1 MIALEIFKS
10 QFIHLIQNFKEFF
23 KILFPLALFAVLLT
37 SDFLVNILMHSD
49 RFVIWVILR
58 IVYILFI
65 IRVIINIHRLVIL
78 NEAFDYYALNK
89 RLKETLLYI
98 CYGILGFVVTFVVF
112 LPFGAVVLTM
122 YGGVGFFSYP
132 IQFKIFTGIFFT
144 LSYIFLI
151 LNFPM
156 ISTGKKIKFFK
167 MIKLSKGFRLT
178 LLLQLI
184 VFSIIAFVMT
194 FFSGFVFG
202 FTLVLSMHFVTIILN
217 IILTFFNLL
226 IMAWSISCISKT
238 YMLWKK
244 AR

>member
-1 MIALEIFKS
+1 MVALEIFKS

-23 KILFPLALFAVLLT
+23 KILFPLALFAVLLA
-37 SDFLVNILMHSD
+37 SDFLVNILVHSD
-49 RFVIWVILR
+49 KFVILVILR

-65 IRVIINIHRLVIL
+65 VRVIVNIHRLVIL

-98 CYGILGFVVTFVVF
+98 CYGILGFVVTFLVF
-112 LPFGAVVLTM
+112 LPFGAAILAS
-122 YGGVGFFSYP
+122 YGKAYTFSYP
-132 IQFKIFTGIFFT
+132 IQFKILFGIFIT
-144 LSYIFLI
+144 LSYIFFI

-178 LLLQLI
+178 LLLQVI
-184 VFSIIAFVMT
+184 VFSIITLVMN
-194 FFSGFVFG
+194 FISGFVFG

-217 IILTFFNLL
+217 LILAFLNLL
-226 IMAWSISCISKT
+226 IMAWSVSCISKT

>member
-1 MIALEIFKS
+1 
-10 QFIHLIQNFKEFF
+10 
-23 KILFPLALFAVLLT
+23 
-37 SDFLVNILMHSD
+37 MHID
-49 RFVIWVILR
+49 RFVILVILR

-89 RLKETLLYI
+89 RLKETLLYT
-98 CYGILGFVVTFVVF
+98 CYVILGFVVTFVVF
-112 LPFGAVVLTM
+112 LPFGAVMLTL
-122 YGGVGFFSYP
+122 YSKTYSFSYP
-132 IQFKIFTGIFFT
+132 IQFKILFGIFFT

-178 LLLQLI
+178 LLLQVI

-202 FTLVLSMHFVTIILN
+202 FTLVLSMHFVTIMLN

>member
-1 MIALEIFKS
+1 MVALEIFKT

-23 KILFPLALFAVLLT
+23 KILFPLALFAVLLA
-37 SDFLVNILMHSD
+37 SDFLVNILVHSD
-49 RFVIWVILR
+49 KFVILVILR

-65 IRVIINIHRLVIL
+65 VRVIVNIHRLVIL

-98 CYGILGFVVTFVVF
+98 CYGILGFVVTFLVF
-112 LPFGAVVLTM
+112 LPFGAVILAS
-122 YGGVGFFSYP
+122 YGKAYTFSYP
-132 IQFKIFTGIFFT
+132 IQFKILFGIFIT
-144 LSYIFLI
+144 LSYIFFI

-178 LLLQLI
+178 LLLQVI
-184 VFSIIAFVMT
+184 VFSIITLVMN
-194 FFSGFVFG
+194 FISGFVFG

-217 IILTFFNLL
+217 LILAFLNLL
-226 IMAWSISCISKT
+226 IMAWSVSCISKT

>member
-1 MIALEIFKS
+1 
-10 QFIHLIQNFKEFF
+10 
-23 KILFPLALFAVLLT
+23 LALFAVLLA
-37 SDFLVNILMHSD
+37 SDFLVNILVHSD
-49 RFVIWVILR
+49 KFVILVILR

-65 IRVIINIHRLVIL
+65 VRVIVNIHRLVIL

-98 CYGILGFVVTFVVF
+98 CYGILGFVVTFLVF
-112 LPFGAVVLTM
+112 LPFGAVILAS
-122 YGGVGFFSYP
+122 YGKAYTFSYP
-132 IQFKIFTGIFFT
+132 IQFKILFGIFIT
-144 LSYIFLI
+144 LSYIFFI

-178 LLLQLI
+178 LLLQVI
-184 VFSIIAFVMT
+184 VFSIITLVMN
-194 FFSGFVFG
+194 FISGFVFG

-217 IILTFFNLL
+217 LILAFLNLL
-226 IMAWSISCISKT
+226 IMAWSVSCISKT

>member
-1 MIALEIFKS
+1 
-10 QFIHLIQNFKEFF
+10 
-23 KILFPLALFAVLLT
+23 
-37 SDFLVNILMHSD
+37 MHID
-49 RFVIWVILR
+49 RFVILVILR

-65 IRVIINIHRLVIL
+65 VRVIINIHRLIIL

-122 YGGVGFFSYP
+122 YGGAGFFSYP

-184 VFSIIAFVMT
+184 VFSIIAFVMN

-202 FTLVLSMHFVTIILN
+202 FTLVLSMYFVTIILN
-217 IILTFFNLL
+217 IILSFFNLL

>member
-1 MIALEIFKS
+1 MVALEIFKS

-23 KILFPLALFAVLLT
+23 KILFPLALFAVLLA
-37 SDFLVNILMHSD
+37 SDFLVNILVHSD
-49 RFVIWVILR
+49 KFVILVILR

-65 IRVIINIHRLVIL
+65 VRVIVNIHRLVIL

-98 CYGILGFVVTFVVF
+98 CYGILGFVVTFLVF
-112 LPFGAVVLTM
+112 LPFGAVILAS
-122 YGGVGFFSYP
+122 YGKAYTFSYP
-132 IQFKIFTGIFFT
+132 IQFKILFGIFIT
-144 LSYIFLI
+144 LSYIFFI

-178 LLLQLI
+178 LLLQVI
-184 VFSIIAFVMT
+184 VFSIITLVMN
-194 FFSGFVFG
+194 FISGFVFG
-202 FTLVLSMHFVTIILN
+202 FTLVLSMHFVTIMLNLILAF
-217 IILTFFNLL
+217 LNLL
-226 IMAWSISCISKT
+226 IMAWSVSCISKT